1 MKKLTMF
8 VLIVGLLMLQTFA
21 VTEEL
26 SENTFS
32 QGHVVFSDDED
43 FEGSENG
50 DPQPC
55 GGHQGG
61 GGDVP
66 G

>member
-43 FEGSENG
+43 F
-50 DPQPC
+50 
-55 GGHQGG
+55 
-61 GGDVP
+61 
-66 G
+66 